1 MRQITFACQPS
12 FEKFARASRRE
23 QFLNTMEAVVPW
35 SELEALIAPH
45 YPKAGKGRQPES
57 TWAAPRRPTRPPS

>member
-23 QFLNTMEAVVPW
+23 QFLNTMDAVVPW
-35 SELEALIAPH
+35 AELEA
-45 YPKAGKGRQPES
+45 
-57 TWAAPRRPTRPPS
+57 